1 LLLIASFGVGC
12 NFEGT
17 LYAEQY
23 REQANRICA
32 QFARKVARIPAPSSS
47 GDFRRYLRRRAL
59 VAERLTDFGRP
70 SGPPD
75 ELDVADAEM
84 SRVQAAIQ
92 YRLYE
97 ALERMGRGG
106 DASAAYRRMQPP
118 LAYLLRKANALARDM
133 GVDECRSSPGAG
145 PSPPVLPPPRAGAD

>member
-1 LLLIASFGVGC
+1 MLLIAAFGVGC

-47 GDFRRYLRRRAL
+47 ADFRRYLRRRVL
-59 VAERLTDFGRP
+59 
-70 SGPPD
+70 
-75 ELDVADAEM
+75 VADAEM
-84 SRVQAAIQ
+84 SRVQAATQ

-97 ALERMGRGG
+97 ALERIRRGG
-106 DASAAYRRMQPP
+106 DASAASRRMTPP
-118 LAYLLRKANALARDM
+118 LAHLLRKANAVAREM